1 MKITDLLN
9 EEAIQ
14 INGIAKNKEDAI
26 KKMIDLMMKNKN
38 IKNKEEYTKIVMQRE
53 KEGTTGIGEGIA
65 IPHGKSD
72 VVDKPGLSAMII
84 PDGVDF

>member
-1 MKITDLLN
+1 MKITDLIN

-38 IKNKEEYTKIVMQRE
+38 IKNKEEYTKIVMQKITPVIHRQW
-53 KEGTTGIGEGIA
+53 
-65 IPHGKSD
+65 
-72 VVDKPGLSAMII
+72 LS
-84 PDGVDF
+84 VHH